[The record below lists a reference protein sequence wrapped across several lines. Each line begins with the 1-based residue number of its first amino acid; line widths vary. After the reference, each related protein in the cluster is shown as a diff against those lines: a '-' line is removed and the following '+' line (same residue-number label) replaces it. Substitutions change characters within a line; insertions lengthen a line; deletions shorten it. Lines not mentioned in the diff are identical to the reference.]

1 MNKPVRLA
9 ALICVALVIC
19 ALSAVASWLVSPTV
33 HAQNCPVG
41 PSMPEIND
49 VQPGTIVNTT
59 AVTITVIGDGF
70 EEGAVVVLDGYGALA
85 TTCVNATLMTATV
98 PAGVPGAYRGRDY
111 DVRVINPTNPEDNRD
126 VLEDALTVFTPVSAK
141 PSEPTKTPVPTNT
154 PLPTEFIRPIVTI
167 QSYGAS
173 SKVIVRGHDIDFEM
187 TLENTG
193 QITATNVVATF
204 ISGDLVPRATG
215 GVRSVGSIAPGQ
227 TSRFFQPFTVSENIG
242 PDVAIMQV
250 LVEYTDQYGVAYS
263 ETFDLSFPVSPS
275 PEATVTPTL
284 TPTPRLRPQ
293 LIIEGYTTS
302 PDAITPG
309 TTFRLNIDLV
319 NVSDQPAR
327 RVFVRLGESAAML
340 GPLAPLG
347 STNVR
352 YMEVVAPGERF
363 TLSYDLVVDGDAESG
378 VVLIDTTLQYDD
390 GYDVTH
396 TEVETISLQVFG
408 KPHFQVDLFEPLP
421 ETIFVGDTFE
431 LPVEVINIGQ
441 GSVNVSIVDVHSED
455 LHITDGVQY
464 VGPLDGGTSGSV
476 IATAEAAKAG
486 SAVVEVRVHY
496 LDNFQ
501 QPQVFTHVLTFEIQ
515 QIEEELPEGEN
526 SQPEGELTFGQ
537 RVWRAILGFLGLGTR
552 PVEESPAGRAGG
564 GGGQ

>member
-1 MNKPVRLA
+1 MNKRVRLA
-9 ALICVALVIC
+9 ALIFVAMAIC
-19 ALSAVASWLVSPTV
+19 ALSAGVSWLVSPAV
-33 HAQNCPVG
+33 HAQDC
-41 PSMPEIND
+41 PEIPGVIEVCD
-49 VQPGTIVNTT
+49 VQPGSIVNTT
-59 AVTITVIGDGF
+59 AVTITVIGDDF
-70 EEGAVVVLDGYGALA
+70 ENGAVVVLDGYGALV
-85 TTCVNATLMTATV
+85 TTYINSTLLTATV

-111 DVRVINPTNPEDNRD
+111 DVRVINPTNPATNFA
-126 VLEDALTVFTPVSAK
+126 VLEDALTVFTPVSK

-154 PLPTEFIRPIVTI
+154 PLPTEYIRPIVTI

-193 QITATNVVATF
+193 QITATNVVANF
-204 ISGDLVPRATG
+204 ISGDLIPRATG

-227 TSRFFQPFTVSENIG
+227 TSRFFQPFTVSENIVT
-242 PDVAIMQV
+242 DVAIMQV
-250 LVEYTDQYGVAYS
+250 LVEYTDQYGVIYS
-263 ETFDLSFPVSPS
+263 ESFDLSFPVSPS

-309 TTFRLNIDLV
+309 TTFRLDIDLV

-327 RVFVRLGESAAML
+327 RVFVRLGESATML

-352 YMEVVAPGERF
+352 YMETVAPGERL

-390 GYDVTH
+390 GHDVTH

-408 KPHFQVDLFEPLP
+408 RPHFQVDLFEPLP
-421 ETIFVGDTFE
+421 ETILVGDTFE

-455 LHITDGVQY
+455 LRITDGVQY

-476 IATAEAAKAG
+476 IATAEAIKAG

-537 RVWRAILGFLGLGTR
+537 RIWRAILGFLGLGTR
-552 PVEESPAGRAGG
+552 PVEEGPAGNARGG
-564 GGGQ
+564 GDR